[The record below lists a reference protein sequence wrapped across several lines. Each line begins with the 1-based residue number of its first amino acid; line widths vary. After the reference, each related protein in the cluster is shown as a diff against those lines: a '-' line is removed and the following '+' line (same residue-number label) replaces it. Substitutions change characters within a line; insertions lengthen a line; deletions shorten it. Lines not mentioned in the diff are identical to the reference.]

1 VSSELRKCISMGPV
15 NAPDGDDQDYRAHD
29 NAGFV
34 ASTGTGWIKLWV
46 RWDQVQPLS
55 PALCPWDRLG
65 DPAAN
70 PGFAYLAALDAQ
82 IALARSQS
90 PPVGVVLTSWLF
102 PRWSNGTADL
112 VEGSAEDLAFH
123 PHDRLDRDSFDAGD
137 PAGRGKPV
145 FYRVPESAQ
154 LGVDG
159 HWGRWTR
166 FLYER
171 YAAYGDGLV
180 LELMN
185 EPNLQWWPQQGPSVS
200 DDPFEGGGLSAPVLA
215 ATMMRTAQEI
225 GAEHGHPLRLAAPST
240 WDGPKLGPVGAGGS
254 RMYTDY
260 ERFTQAVLAALAA
273 DGFAADERFVWTQ
286 HNYLDTLLDLGGDT
300 ASANRAASTR
310 AMLVAR
316 WSGRPEGGARGEAP
330 GRWLTEGGV
339 DLREDRVAGDT
350 DEQRRLLERNW
361 RRMASDSGD
370 GAGIGMLTNYLAY
383 SELHYDSGL
392 RDPLLSGG
400 APRAAAQAW
409 RGFPSYR

>member
-1 VSSELRKCISMGPV
+1 MGPV
-15 NAPDGDDQDYRAHD
+15 NVPDGDDQDYRAHD

-55 PALCPWDRLG
+55 PALCPWDRLA
-65 DPAAN
+65 DPGAN

-112 VEGSAEDLAFH
+112 VEGSADDLAFH
-123 PHDRLDRDSFDAGD
+123 PHDRLDRDSFAAGD
-137 PAGRGKPV
+137 PAGRGKRL
-145 FYRVPESAQ
+145 FYRVPEIAQ
-154 LGVDG
+154 LGADG

-171 YAAYGDGLV
+171 YAAYGEGLV
-180 LELMN
+180 LEVMN

-240 WDGPKLGPVGAGGS
+240 WDGPKLEPVGPGGS

-286 HNYLDTLLDLGGDT
+286 HNYLDTLLELGGDT
-300 ASANRAASTR
+300 ATPNRAASTR
-310 AMLVAR
+310 AMLVGR
-316 WSGRPEGGARGEAP
+316 WSGRPEGGVRGEAP
-330 GRWLTEGGV
+330 GVWLTEGGV

-350 DEQRRLLERNW
+350 GEQRRLLERNW

-409 RGFPSYR
+409 RGFPTHR